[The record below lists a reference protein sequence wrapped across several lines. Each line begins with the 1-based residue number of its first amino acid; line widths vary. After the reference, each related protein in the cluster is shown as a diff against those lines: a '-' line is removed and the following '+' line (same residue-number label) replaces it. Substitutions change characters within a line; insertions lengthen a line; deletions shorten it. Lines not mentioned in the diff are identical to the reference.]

1 MTINYSLYP
10 ILPYALSEHITE
22 FKDQFIQIAYKNIEF
37 YKPSNIESLD
47 REVFLISVLMVRK
60 TDSGILLKKFVT
72 NYGKSFE
79 HYFKSDI
86 YKAEYRDHILPYLN
100 LPTNSLTFDSIGK
113 ERFVKLHVLDFL
125 ELSTIID
132 DNYPKFKLVNTVL
145 ERGIAHIPMNDF
157 LYLCRLV
164 VEDKLYK
171 KIKSLKVFND
181 NKLINSLCTEL
192 EKKYPKY
199 IKKRSISTT
208 MNTSIKSLIEKIYSE
223 HHLTHSER
231 IRLGIYLQ
239 ANNYDW
245 EYIIGLF
252 KQLSDYDPKITEYQ
266 LRSLR
271 RYIKK

>member
-1 MTINYSLYP
+1 MINYSLYP
-10 ILPYALSEHITE
+10 FLPYALSEHITE
-22 FKDQFIQIAYKNIEF
+22 FKDQFIQIAYRNIEF

-60 TDSGILLKKFVT
+60 TDSGMLLKKFVT

-86 YKAEYRDHILPYLN
+86 FKAECRDHILPYLN
-100 LPTNSLTFDSIGK
+100 IPANSLTFDSIGK
-113 ERFVKLHVLDFL
+113 ERFVKLHMLDFL

-145 ERGIAHIPMNDF
+145 EKGIAHIPMNDF

-171 KIKSLKVFND
+171 KIKSLKVFNG
-181 NKLINSLCTEL
+181 NELINSLCTEL

-199 IKKRSISTT
+199 IKKRSSSTT
-208 MNTSIKSLIEKIYSE
+208 SPSIQALIDKAYKE
-223 HHLTHSER
+223 HHLAHHER
-231 IRLGIYLQ
+231 IKLGIYLQ
-239 ANNYDW
+239 SYGYDE
-245 EYIIGLF
+245 EYILDIF
-252 KQLSDYDPKITEYQ
+252 RQLSDWNEKITKYQ

-271 RYIKK
+271 RYIKQKP

>member
-10 ILPYALSEHITE
+10 FLPYSLSEHITD

-60 TDSGILLKKFVT
+60 VDSGILLKKFVT

-86 YKAEYRDHILPYLN
+86 YKSEYRDHILPYLN
-100 LPTNSLTFDSIGK
+100 LPTNSLSFDRIGK
-113 ERFVKLHVLDFL
+113 ERFVKLHMLDYL

-132 DNYPKFKLVNTVL
+132 DNYPKFKLVNTIL
-145 ERGIAHIPMNDF
+145 EKGIAHIPMNDF

-164 VEDKLYK
+164 IEDKLYK
-171 KIKSLKVFND
+171 KIKSLKVYND

-199 IKKRSISTT
+199 IKKRSTGTT
-208 MNTSIKSLIEKIYSE
+208 MNASIKSLIEKAYSE
-223 HHLTHSER
+223 HHLQHHER
-231 IRLGIYLQ
+231 IKLGIYLQ
-239 ANNYDW
+239 SYGYDE
-245 EYIIGLF
+245 EYILDIF
-252 KQLSDYDPKITEYQ
+252 RQLSDFNLKITTYQ
-266 LRSLR
+266 LRSLK
-271 RYIKK
+271 RYIK